1 MTETSNV
8 QELQIKVWDHDLLI
22 KADPEVFSS
31 CINCIFGK
39 KQALFNGC
47 KLMQYENIIR
57 KMRRQFTVIK

>member
-1 MTETSNV
+1 LAREHDVFFVFQLNYMTETSNV

-47 KLMQYENIIR
+47 KLMQY
-57 KMRRQFTVIK
+57 